1 MPIFKYT
8 VDDEPFE
15 TDQHTL
21 TPRYILTKN
30 AHKDVSL
37 FYLVLRTGN
46 APPHSY
52 KDQLDESIHMHEKMT
67 FYTNAIGPT
76 PVS

>member
-1 MPIFKYT
+1 MPTFEYT
-8 VDDEPFE
+8 VDDEPFSTTE
-15 TDQHTL
+15 HIL
-21 TPRYILTKN
+21 TPRFILTEN
-30 AHKDVSL
+30 AKKDVTL

-46 APPHSY
+46 ATHSY
-52 KDQLDESIHMHEKMT
+52 KDTLDEPIHMHEKMT